1 MAKAFQLLLY
11 AYLFYRN
18 QDKTDQ
24 KVETGNITLRKI
36 SEGFMK
42 VKLPEEQGIG
52 KDSMKIFEELLTGL
66 LEKILDPEIPFI
78 QTEDAENCT
87 YCPFTAICTR

>member
-18 QDKTDQ
+18 QENPDQ
-24 KVETGNITLRKI
+24 KIETGNITLRKI

-42 VKLPEEQGIG
+42 VKLPGEQPINRE
-52 KDSMKIFEELLTGL
+52 SMKIFEDMLISL
-66 LEKILDPEIPFI
+66 LEKILDPGIPFT